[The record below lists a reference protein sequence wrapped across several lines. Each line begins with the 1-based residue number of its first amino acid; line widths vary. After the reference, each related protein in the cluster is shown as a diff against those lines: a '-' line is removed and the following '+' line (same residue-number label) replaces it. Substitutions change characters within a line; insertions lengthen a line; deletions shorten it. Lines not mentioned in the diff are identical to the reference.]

1 MLRRGRAGR
10 VARRQVRRQVRH
22 NRQVGAYYQQPQQ
35 AAAKPEQ
42 SPAPAPVKEEKKV
55 IVECEFPRCE
65 KLPEYGF
72 KDGRIAQFCID
83 HKSDEM
89 VLLVADPDKPKES
102 SIDLV
107 KKYLKLEK
115 DLEPLKEAP
124 AKYEACKAEIKRISA
139 KVYNEEIGINQ
150 LTKEMKALDVKVEE
164 ESSKPK
170 LFGRGI
176 FGRDQYDID
185 KWTKEKEQKG
195 GKIVEIKGEKEMNE
209 LKLAQLKE
217 KLPGLMKLADE
228 YTEINNT
235 MKKYKTK
242 AIEDEASALYLALK
256 AAGFKKKKELQVES
270 EIIFQ
275 RLKEKV
281 AAEE

>member
-1 MLRRGRAGR
+1 MPGRGRAGR

-22 NRQVGAYYQQPQQ
+22 NRQVGAYDQQPQQ
-35 AAAKPEQ
+35 AAKPEQ
-42 SPAPAPVKEEKKV
+42 APAHVKEEKKV

-72 KDGRIAQFCID
+72 KDEGIAQFCLD

-102 SIDLV
+102 SLELV
-107 KKYLKLEK
+107 KKYLQLEK

-124 AKYEACKAEIKRISA
+124 AKSEACKAEIKRISA

-164 ESSKPK
+164 ESNKPK
-170 LFGRGI
+170 LFGRGV
-176 FGRDQYDID
+176 FGRDQDDIE

-217 KLPGLMKLADE
+217 KLPGLMKPADE

-235 MKKYKTK
+235 MKKYKTT
-242 AIEDEASALYLALK
+242 AIEAEASALYLALK
-256 AAGFKKKKELQVES
+256 AAGFKKKKELNVES

-275 RLKEKV
+275 RLKDKV
-281 AAEE
+281 SEE